1 MQKKNATQKDVAK
14 LAGVSQAAVSRFIS
28 GNGSISDD
36 VRERIVSAIAL
47 VNYQP
52 DPIGRGLSNGQF
64 DIVAIVMA
72 NITNPWYPVVL
83 EKITRELHERGLQV
97 MLFNAEPPR
106 TVDDLMPLV
115 LQYRVRG
122 VIITTATLASQGAEL
137 CAKRNVPVVLFNR
150 YSRVGAGH
158 SVSCDNVDAGRKVAD
173 LLIASGSEKMAF
185 IGGFPEVSTNQDRR
199 RGFLERL
206 AEKGISPTAVVEK
219 EYTYQWGFAATEA
232 LLKQHPDVSGLFC
245 ADDEIA
251 SGAIDALRHSLGKRV
266 PEDVRV
272 CGFDDHPV
280 ASLAAYQISTI
291 RQPVETMIT
300 TALDLLLGAE
310 TSFQSKVFP
319 GEFIQRNSL
328 PPLPASAPQNAAA
341 RKAKAR

>member
-1 MQKKNATQKDVAK
+1 
-14 LAGVSQAAVSRFIS
+14 
-28 GNGSISDD
+28 
-36 VRERIVSAIAL
+36 
-47 VNYQP
+47 
-52 DPIGRGLSNGQF
+52 
-64 DIVAIVMA
+64 
-72 NITNPWYPVVL
+72 
-83 EKITRELHERGLQV
+83 
-97 MLFNAEPPR
+97 
-106 TVDDLMPLV
+106 
-115 LQYRVRG
+115 
-122 VIITTATLASQGAEL
+122 
-137 CAKRNVPVVLFNR
+137 
-150 YSRVGAGH
+150 
-158 SVSCDNVDAGRKVAD
+158 VAD

-300 TALDLLLGAE
+300 TALDLLLGGE

-328 PPLPASAPQNAAA
+328 PPLPKSLHKDAPSARSRA
-341 RKAKAR
+341 R